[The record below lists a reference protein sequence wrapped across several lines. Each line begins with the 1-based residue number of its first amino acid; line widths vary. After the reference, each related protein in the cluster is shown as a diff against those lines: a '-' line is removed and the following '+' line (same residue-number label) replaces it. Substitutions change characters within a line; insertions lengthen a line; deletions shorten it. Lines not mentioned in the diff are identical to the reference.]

1 VSGIRR
7 REFIIWLGG
16 AAAAWPLAAR
26 AQQAAMPVIGFLSD
40 QNPLG
45 PNSPLIAAFRAGLA
59 EAGYVEGRNVKV
71 EYRWASTREE
81 QLPAL
86 AADLVGLRVAVIVAF
101 GSAVPA
107 FAAKEA
113 TSTIPIV
120 IVGGTDP
127 VTYGLVGSLHHPG
140 GNVTGITLIM
150 IELAGKRLELLRDM
164 VPQAATIAFLSGG
177 SRRLMFREEV
187 STILAAASAL
197 GLKVMVLEASRD
209 GEIEAAFAT
218 VVRHGADA
226 LIVGAS
232 PYLFYNRNKILA
244 QASLHKVPTI
254 CPDRSWAFGG
264 GLMSYSANY
273 ADMFCQTASQYVGRI
288 LKGTKPADLPVQRP
302 SKFELV
308 INLKTAKALG
318 LDVPATLLA
327 RADEVIE

>member
-1 VSGIRR
+1 MIRR
-7 REFIIWLGG
+7 REFMALLGG
-16 AAAAWPLAAR
+16 AAAARPVGAR
-26 AQQAAMPVIGFLSD
+26 AQQSAMPVIGFLSD

-45 PNSPLIAAFRAGLA
+45 PNSPVIAAFRAGLA
-59 EAGYVEGRNVKV
+59 EGGYVEGTNVKI
-71 EYRWASTREE
+71 EYRWASTDER

-86 AADLVGLRVAVIVAF
+86 AADLVGLRAAVIVAF
-101 GSAVPA
+101 GSAAPA
-107 FAAKEA
+107 FAAKRA

-127 VTYGLVGSLHHPG
+127 VTYGLVDSLHHPG

-150 IELAGKRLELLRDM
+150 IELSSKRLELLHDM
-164 VPQAATIAFLSGG
+164 VPQAASFAYLSGG
-177 SRRLMFREEV
+177 SRRLMFKEEL

-197 GLKVMVLEASRD
+197 GLNAMVLEASRD
-209 GEIEAAFAT
+209 GQIEVAFAT
-218 VVRHGADA
+218 VVRHGAGA
-226 LIVGAS
+226 LIVGVS

-244 QASLHKVPTI
+244 QASLHKVPAI
-254 CPDRSWAFGG
+254 YPDRSWAYAG

-273 ADMFCQTASQYVGRI
+273 LDLFRQTAVQYVGRI

-302 SKFELV
+302 SKFTLV

-318 LDVPATLLA
+318 LHVPPTLLA